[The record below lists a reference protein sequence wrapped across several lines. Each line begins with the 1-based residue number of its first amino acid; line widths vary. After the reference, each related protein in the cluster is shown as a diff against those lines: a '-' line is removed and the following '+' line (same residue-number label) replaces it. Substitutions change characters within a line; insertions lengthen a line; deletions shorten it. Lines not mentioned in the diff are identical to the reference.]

1 MLEGNLRFILLKNEE
16 ELDIALSIICELKE
30 RRRLLRG
37 IERGNLLFPE
47 IWRQKRWK
55 VNWIK

>member
-37 IERGNLLFPE
+37 IERGGESFVSGNLE
-47 IWRQKRWK
+47 TKE
-55 VNWIK
+55 VEG